1 MMNVGTIFVIDDD
14 VEIRRLIF
22 KTLTPAG
29 FKVKLAQKG
38 GDHLRQIFS
47 SRTSLVILGEE
58 SIESS
63 YVNILKDVREWSTIP
78 VIVLSSL
85 HPEEAILAAS
95 VSGVNDYISVPFS
108 QRELLSS
115 VRSVLR
121 FYNTTYQG
129 IKFEIDSVSINFE
142 NRTVTKKGKR
152 VELTMTE
159 FSLLSLFVH
168 NAGKL
173 LTHEFILRQIW
184 GPWFEKTKP
193 YSYIYVGRLRKKLE
207 DNPDNPQLFQT
218 ESGKGYKFIVKK

>member
-1 MMNVGTIFVIDDD
+1 MMNSTTILVLDND

-22 KTLTPAG
+22 KILTPAG

-47 SRTSLVILGEE
+47 SRCSLVILGEE

-63 YVNILKDVREWSTIP
+63 YVNILKDLREWSTIP
-78 VIVLSSL
+78 VIILSSL

-121 FYNTTYQG
+121 LYNTTYQG

-184 GPWFEKTKP
+184 GPRIENTKS
-193 YSYIYVGRLRKKLE
+193 YSHVYIGRLRKKLE
-207 DNPDNPQLFQT
+207 DNPNNPQLFRT
-218 ESGKGYKFIVKK
+218 ESGKGYKFDVK

>member
-1 MMNVGTIFVIDDD
+1 
-14 VEIRRLIF
+14 
-22 KTLTPAG
+22 
-29 FKVKLAQKG
+29 
-38 GDHLRQIFS
+38 
-47 SRTSLVILGEE
+47 VILGEE

-63 YVNILKDVREWSTIP
+63 YVNILKDLREWSTIP
-78 VIVLSSL
+78 VIILSSL

-95 VSGVNDYISVPFS
+95 VSGVNDYISFPFS

-121 FYNTTYQG
+121 LYNTTYQG

-184 GPWFEKTKP
+184 GPRNENTKP
-193 YSYIYVGRLRKKLE
+193 YSHVYIGRLRKKLE
-207 DNPDNPQLFQT
+207 DNPNNPQLFRT
-218 ESGKGYKFIVKK
+218 ESGKGYKFVVK